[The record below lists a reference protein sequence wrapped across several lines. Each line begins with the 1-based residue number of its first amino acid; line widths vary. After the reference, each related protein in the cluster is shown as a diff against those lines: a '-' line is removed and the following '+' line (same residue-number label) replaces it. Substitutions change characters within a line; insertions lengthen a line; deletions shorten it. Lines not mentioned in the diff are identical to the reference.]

1 MKISI
6 IGAGSTYT
14 PELIEGIAEGPLGS
28 ELDELVFMDADPER
42 LRILGELARRMF
54 GRAGWSGRLTLT
66 TDRDV
71 ALDSVDACLLQ
82 YRIGGS
88 AARLRDEGVAL
99 AHNVIGQETVGP
111 GGWASAMRTIPPT
124 LKIAEELARR
134 SPDAWL
140 LDFSNPVSIVTQAL
154 VDEGHRA
161 VGLCNVAIALQRS
174 VAGRLGIV
182 PERVE
187 VESAGLN
194 HATWYRDIR
203 VDGSS
208 RMAELIET
216 ATDTLAAA
224 GQVGESRIR
233 TERAVPSYYLRYYQ
247 DTRKILEEQQREG
260 TRGAEVLRIESEL
273 LSLYADPTITKK
285 PALLEQRGGA
295 HYSSAALD
303 LIGALC
309 GNRPRRLVVNTV
321 NGRAIPDLPPAL
333 VVEVLCD
340 VDHRGARPVPMAALG
355 DPRIGLI
362 SQLGEFTMAT
372 ARAAAVQDLDAAIDA
387 LALNPLVPDRALAER
402 LSAAMLTD

>member
-174 VAGRLGIV
+174 VAARLGIV

-247 DTRKILEEQQREG
+247 DTRKVLEEQQREG

>member
-1 MKISI
+1 MRISI

-42 LRILGELARRMF
+42 LQILGDLARRMF
-54 GRAGWSGRLTLT
+54 ERAGWNGRLILT
-66 TDRDV
+66 TDRDA

-154 VDEGHRA
+154 VDAGHRA

-174 VAGRLGIV
+174 IAARLGIV
-182 PERVE
+182 PDRVE

-194 HATWYRDIR
+194 HATWYRDVR
-203 VDGSS
+203 VDGNS
-208 RMAELIET
+208 RMTELLET

-224 GQVGESRIR
+224 GQVSESRVR

-273 LSLYADPTITKK
+273 LSLYADPALTKK

-309 GNRPRRLVVNTV
+309 GNRPRRLVVNAA

-333 VVEVLCD
+333 VVEAHL
-340 VDHRGARPVPMAALG
+340 RGATLA
-355 DPRIGLI
+355 GLVNGTPHPI
-362 SQLGEFTMAT
+362 
-372 ARAAAVQDLDAAIDA
+372 
-387 LALNPLVPDRALAER
+387 
-402 LSAAMLTD
+402 LSIAGGTCR

>member
-140 LDFSNPVSIVTQAL
+140 LDFANPVSIVTQAL

-208 RMAELIET
+208 RMTELIET

-224 GQVGESRIR
+224 GQVSESRIR
-233 TERAVPSYYLRYYQ
+233 TEHAVPSYYLRYYQ

-273 LSLYADPTITKK
+273 LSLYADPTVIKK

-340 VDHRGARPVPMAALG
+340 VDHRGARPVLMAPLG

-387 LALNPLVPDRALAER
+387 LALNPLVPNRALAER

>member
-174 VAGRLGIV
+174 VAARLGIV

-208 RMAELIET
+208 RMTELIET

-224 GQVGESRIR
+224 GQVSESRIR
-233 TERAVPSYYLRYYQ
+233 TEHAVPSYYLRYYQ

-273 LSLYADPTITKK
+273 LSLYADPTVTKK

>member
-1 MKISI
+1 MRISI
-6 IGAGSTYT
+6 VGAGSTYT

-54 GRAGWSGRLTLT
+54 ERAGWNGRLILT
-66 TDRDV
+66 TDRDA

-174 VAGRLGIV
+174 IAARLGIA

-194 HATWYRDIR
+194 HATWYRDVR
-203 VDGSS
+203 VDGNS
-208 RMAELIET
+208 RMTELIET

-224 GQVGESRIR
+224 GQVSESRVR

-273 LSLYADPTITKK
+273 LSLYADPALTKK

-309 GNRPRRLVVNTV
+309 GNRPRRLVVNAA

-333 VVEVLCD
+333 VVEALCD
-340 VDHRGARPVPMAALG
+340 VDHRGARPVPMAPLG

-372 ARAAAVQDLDAAIDA
+372 ARAAAVQDWDAAIDA